1 MRSPAPCATMAHLKT
16 CAMSSAVSYL
26 EGVMGLPQGKDQF
39 LCIDSVPADVTVHA
53 VNLQDL

>member
-1 MRSPAPCATMAHLKT
+1 
-16 CAMSSAVSYL
+16 MSSAVSYL

-39 LCIDSVPADVTVHA
+39 LCFDSVPADVTVHA

>member
-1 MRSPAPCATMAHLKT
+1 
-16 CAMSSAVSYL
+16 MSSAVSYL

-39 LCIDSVPADVTVHA
+39 LCFDFDSVPADVTVHA